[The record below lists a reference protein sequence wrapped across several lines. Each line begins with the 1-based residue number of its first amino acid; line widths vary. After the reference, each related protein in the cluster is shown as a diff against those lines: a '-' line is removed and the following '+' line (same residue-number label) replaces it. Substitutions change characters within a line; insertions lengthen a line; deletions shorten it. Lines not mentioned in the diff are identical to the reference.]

1 MSYAVEFNR
10 GLGGAGDFMRYA
22 PALRAYFTKRGHGYE
37 ADDLVQDCMTRMLSR
52 KSTETVENPEGFLF
66 QVAFSVLLDRVRHD
80 QVRRRS
86 MHCPLEESL
95 HPVEEI
101 SPARVLEGRER
112 VRLVQAALL
121 AMPERTRT
129 AFVLVRLD
137 GKSYSLAAR
146 EMGVS
151 VSAIEKH
158 IMKAMRLLTER
169 LRGDDENGNSALR
182 QE

>member
-1 MSYAVEFNR
+1 MSYAVPFEHR
-10 GLGGAGDFMRYA
+10 PGGDGDLLRFA

-37 ADDLVQDCMTRMLSR
+37 AEDLVQDCMVRMQAR
-52 KSTETVENPEGFLF
+52 KGAAPVENPEGFLF
-66 QVAFSVLLDRVRHD
+66 QVAFSVLLDRIRYD

-86 MHCPLEESL
+86 QHGPLEESL
-95 HPVEEI
+95 HPVEELT
-101 SPARVLEGRER
+101 PERVFEGRQR
-112 VRLVQAALL
+112 VQLIQAVLKE
-121 AMPERTRT
+121 MPERTRT

-158 IMKAMRLLTER
+158 IMKAVRLLTER
-169 LRGDDENGNSALR
+169 LRGDDENGSSANR
-182 QE
+182 